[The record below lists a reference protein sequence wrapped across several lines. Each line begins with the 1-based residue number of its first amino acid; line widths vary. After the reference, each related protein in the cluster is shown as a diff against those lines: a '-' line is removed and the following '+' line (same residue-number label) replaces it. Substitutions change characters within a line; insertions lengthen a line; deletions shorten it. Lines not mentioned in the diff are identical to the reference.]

1 YAANAEKA
9 ESRSPGAPTGEE
21 PKGLEFVATPGMR
34 TVEEVTSFLG
44 VPPQK
49 IIKTLLYETDRG
61 LVAALVRGD
70 REVNEIK
77 LQQVVGTLRLELA
90 QGATVEEATGAPVG
104 FAGPVGLSLPLVV
117 DREVAALANAVS
129 GANAA
134 DAHYVNVNPGRDF
147 PLDTVADIRLAAAG
161 DGCTRC
167 GEPLAAARGIEVGQL
182 FKLGDKYSKVMGA
195 TFLDENGRERPF
207 IMGCYGIGVSR
218 TMAAAVEQHH
228 DDHGIIWPPT
238 IAPFEVVVL
247 PVNSKDAVQVE
258 LAEKIY
264 RMLVTAGYDTILDDR
279 TERPGVKFKDADLI
293 GYPVRVTVGQKA
305 GANQVE
311 VRLRRT
317 GETTVV
323 GVNNVCAT
331 VAALL
336 PG

>member
-1 YAANAEKA
+1 
-9 ESRSPGAPTGEE
+9 
-21 PKGLEFVATPGMR
+21 
-34 TVEEVTSFLG
+34 
-44 VPPQK
+44 
-49 IIKTLLYETDRG
+49 
-61 LVAALVRGD
+61 
-70 REVNEIK
+70 
-77 LQQVVGTLRLELA
+77 
-90 QGATVEEATGAPVG
+90 
-104 FAGPVGLSLPLVV
+104 
-117 DREVAALANAVS
+117 
-129 GANAA
+129 
-134 DAHYVNVNPGRDF
+134 
-147 PLDTVADIRLAAAG
+147 
-161 DGCTRC
+161 
-167 GEPLAAARGIEVGQL
+167 
-182 FKLGDKYSKVMGA
+182 
-195 TFLDENGRERPF
+195 
-207 IMGCYGIGVSR
+207 VSR